1 MPTPMAAA
9 ILRLFA
15 NLAEDLAARSL
26 PEHSVHAYIFGGCA
40 VHLHTAAR
48 ASSDVDVEFCYDDL
62 LMASAVRLV
71 LQALPPVDYDD
82 PDAGPS
88 QLVWDAN
95 FNTTFGP
102 LHEDYRDRAV
112 LIEHV
117 PGSPVDVWLPAAED
131 IAVSKLGRFSDVDVE
146 DIVELLSLP
155 TSNLDQFQVLAAEA
169 GAYYVGQP
177 LDSKISYIRKLLDEK
192 IGRHDLP

>member
-1 MPTPMAAA
+1 MAAA

-15 NLAEDLAARSL
+15 NLADDLAARSV

-40 VHLHTAAR
+40 VHMHTTAR
-48 ASSDVDVEFCYDDL
+48 ASSDVDVEFSYDNTV
-62 LMASAVRLV
+62 MASEVRLV
-71 LQALPPVDYDD
+71 LEALPPVDYDD

-102 LHEDYRDRAV
+102 LHEDYRDRAI
-112 LIEHV
+112 LIERV
-117 PGSPVDVWLPAAED
+117 PGSPVDVWLPMAED
-131 IAVSKLGRFSDVDVE
+131 IAVSKLGRFSDVDVV
-146 DIVELLSLP
+146 DIVELLSLA
-155 TSNLDQFQVLAAEA
+155 TSSWEQFQMLAAEA

-177 LDSKISYIRKLLDEK
+177 LDSKISYIRKLLDQK
-192 IGRHDLP
+192 NRTP